1 LTVYGSPALQ
11 AAVGIDPAATRPER
25 RAAKNPLH
33 RALLQKRI
41 AELKARIPV
50 GGLREASIRA
60 AIYVGMGR
68 NAVDERS
75 FAMVRRMRPEHADV
89 SLSQFKELVREQFLI
104 LLIDTEAALAALPS
118 MLPQDADTRRQTFG
132 LIEQLMS
139 ALGELS
145 QEDKKRMARV
155 ARAFGVEDDTRTAP
169 NLTLVPAAQEEL
181 QAKAS

>member
-1 LTVYGSPALQ
+1 
-11 AAVGIDPAATRPER
+11 
-25 RAAKNPLH
+25 
-33 RALLQKRI
+33 
-41 AELKARIPV
+41 
-50 GGLREASIRA
+50 
-60 AIYVGMGR
+60 
-68 NAVDERS
+68 
-75 FAMVRRMRPEHADV
+75 MRPEHADV
-89 SLSQFKELVREQFLI
+89 SLSQFKALVREQFLI
-104 LLIDTEAALAALPS
+104 LLIDTEAALAAIPS